1 MTETTKSQENEGFT
15 LKVTRVGN
23 SVGLI
28 LPKDLL
34 ARLRLSEGDLL
45 HVVEEPERGF
55 KLTPYDPTHE
65 RGLEIARKAF
75 KTYAETFRALAK

>member
-1 MTETTKSQENEGFT
+1 MSEVQKKERDQGVT
-15 LKVTRVGN
+15 LKVTRIGN

-45 HVVEEPERGF
+45 HVIEEPERSV
-55 KLTPYDPTHE
+55 KLTPFDPTYE
-65 RGLEIARKAF
+65 RGLDIARKAF